1 MRFVWKENKDTH
13 RAEAGDKIYHI
24 ARSPGGTVWELFE
37 VVQPDAHGKPRGM
50 TQHYLTNAGSLA
62 LAKKIAS
69 DLHRG
74 KIYLD
79 DECVPRK
86 VMNL

>member
-1 MRFVWKENKDTH
+1 MRFVWKEDKSTH
-13 RAEAGDKIYHI
+13 RAEAGDKTYHI

-37 VVQPDAHGKPRGM
+37 EVQPGAYGMPRGM
-50 TQHYLTNAGSLA
+50 TQHYLTNATSLTS
-62 LAKKIAS
+62 AKKLAS

-86 VMNL
+86 VMN